1 MHSCMENILELLKPR
16 SQQVHLFREILPED
30 QPAVRGRVRFH
41 TSSGTPCQWGGG
53 PHGGGGGP
61 LAEGRNAMRLVE
73 VHQVEVGGHNRKAS
87 RRAPARLVG
96 AHPVPFNGGCRGVT
110 ELGGLVAP
118 DSRVLSALS
127 RRRGCWRSWL
137 GFWRSVSCLVTG
149 QGSCSSKQ
157 GPIAH
162 ALLHSRKNE
171 SRNDHHVF
179 SKDPL

>member
-16 SQQVHLFREILPED
+16 SQQVHMFREILPKD

-41 TSSGTPCQWGGG
+41 TSSG
-53 PHGGGGGP
+53 GP
-61 LAEGRNAMRLVE
+61 LAEGRNAMRLVK

-118 DSRVLSALS
+118 DSRVVSALS

-171 SRNDHHVF
+171 SRNDHHIF